1 MNQVLEN
8 LLIVGCILAV
18 ILVPVCLT
26 VIRSRK
32 RKKQRISNELKAA
45 EQERKLSFHH
55 VDQMDD
61 FILALDPV
69 RKKLIRM
76 SHGDYEIGQFDL
88 EGVDSCVLMEIKR
101 GDTLQLL
108 QLGLRDKDQKTSHIV
123 FYKQYHG
130 NDWHLKRTI
139 RLAEK
144 WKDLI
149 QGVIRPAA

>member
-8 LLIVGCILAV
+8 LFIVVCILAV
-18 ILVPVCLT
+18 ILIPVCLI

-45 EQERKLSFHH
+45 EQEMELSFHH
-55 VDQMDD
+55 IDQVDD

-69 RKKLIRM
+69 RKKLIRI
-76 SHGDYEIGQFDL
+76 SHADLEIGLFDL

-108 QLGLRDKDQKTSHIV
+108 QLGLRDKNQKLSHIV
-123 FYKQYHG
+123 FYKQYQG
-130 NDWHLKRTI
+130 SEWKLKRTI

-149 QGVIRPAA
+149 QEVIRTAA

>member
-8 LLIVGCILAV
+8 LFIVGCILAV
-18 ILVPVCLT
+18 ILIPACLA

-32 RKKQRISNELKAA
+32 LKKQKISRELKAA
-45 EQERKLSFHH
+45 EQARDLSFHH
-55 VDQMDD
+55 VDEVDD

-76 SHGDYEIGQFDL
+76 SHADFAIGQFDL
-88 EGVDSCVLMEIKR
+88 EGLDSCVLIEIKR

-108 QLGLRDKDQKTSHIV
+108 QLGLHDKDQKLSHIV
-123 FYKQYHG
+123 FYKQYQG

-149 QGVIRPAA
+149 QNVIRPAA

>member
-8 LLIVGCILAV
+8 LIIVGCILAV

-55 VDQMDD
+55 VDQVDD

-76 SHGDYEIGQFDL
+76 SHGDFEIGQFDL

-108 QLGLRDKDQKTSHIV
+108 QLGLRDKDQKLSHIV
-123 FYKQYHG
+123 FYKQYQG
-130 NDWHLKRTI
+130 SDWHLKRTI

-149 QGVIRPAA
+149 QEVIRPAA